1 MKMMRAKERYKVNNV
16 ITIIRVNFMQRRTH
30 FTFLNSFF
38 PPSIYNRIQKMLL
51 FCQSEMRKRGA
62 TALQCPYS
70 YTFSSIHPSKSFT
83 LQPPTFYLYLH
94 SSPKQKKNM
103 YIHWRKYE
111 RAFSWW
117 KNEKKFSKIVLLM
130 FRIMALSLH
139 THQCRRRWW
148 NIDDDRNNDFD
159 DDTTMAISF
168 LYIIFFLVLA
178 AFLHVIAF

>member
-94 SSPKQKKNM
+94 SSPKQKKICIYIEENM
-103 YIHWRKYE
+103 NEHFHDERMKKSFRK
-111 RAFSWW
+111 
-117 KNEKKFSKIVLLM
+117 L
-130 FRIMALSLH
+130 
-139 THQCRRRWW
+139 
-148 NIDDDRNNDFD
+148 
-159 DDTTMAISF
+159 
-168 LYIIFFLVLA
+168 FFLCSELWLSRFTLINA
-178 AFLHVIAF
+178 DDGDETLTTTETMILMMIRQWQFLFST